1 MPSPEKAAIVVALGG
16 ETTKLSSGGTYIA
29 RRFSHH
35 RLGPRARRKQR
46 HGREEVARRTEFE
59 TPSPERA
66 LSSLAKVKRIDK
78 RQRRDASW
86 RSLEL
91 LEDSAEEGARRRL

>member
-1 MPSPEKAAIVVALGG
+1 MQLLLK
-16 ETTKLSSGGTYIA
+16 TTKLSSGGTYIA

-66 LSSLAKVKRIDK
+66 LSSLAKVKRFMATSRIVAHHMFFFFAHSVFVMLHSVFS
-78 RQRRDASW
+78 RCFLNQY
-86 RSLEL
+86 
-91 LEDSAEEGARRRL
+91 